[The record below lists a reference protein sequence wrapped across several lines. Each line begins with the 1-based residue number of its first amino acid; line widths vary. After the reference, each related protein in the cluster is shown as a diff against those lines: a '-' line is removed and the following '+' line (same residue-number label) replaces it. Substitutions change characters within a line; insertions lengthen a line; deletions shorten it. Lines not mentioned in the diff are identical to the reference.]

1 MKLSGKM
8 RLMMIIKVVMLE
20 GSFLE
25 KSQVEEGEN

>member
-25 KSQVEEGEN
+25 KPEVKEGEN

>member
-1 MKLSGKM
+1 MKLSEKM

-25 KSQVEEGEN
+25 KPQVEEGEN

>member
-25 KSQVEEGEN
+25 KPQVEESEN